1 MSVQVENQNN
11 TKAKTADTAQTAA
24 NPGAAGFSVPT
35 GKTYVGIRELGGL
48 GNGLAFTKAGAA
60 DMSASWF
67 AEMEKMLAAKPEL
80 ELNLVHLDRQV
91 HGLPMS
97 AILAVSAQE
106 VEGKLKLLTYT
117 LVFENP
123 EVLQPITD
131 TQNGVPV
138 EYKRVASDIWDKQW
152 VDRVASI
159 VQEKFAAAGNA
170 GTFYNAYFA
179 TVSIEAVSAVTDAA
193 SLHVACNERMFYICN
208 ALDVIA
214 NELLR
219 KGANP
224 EFNLG
229 NRVNGMRLKS
239 TFGNVSTALVDAN
252 LIPIRSDANI
262 VITGSENNGANQ
274 NRSLMNGNVDIPL
287 VRTDFYVDIAYNPG
301 VDVNQPVAYG
311 MQMGQQAGV
320 SKLFQGIVNITNVMS
335 LTQKGFRMEYFI
347 LGLASTGMLN
357 NHFAWSSPLR
367 PRGGVSG
374 LNLRDISA
382 LGYVA
387 GPAMGKAA
395 APFEGINSAGC
406 SDADFN
412 TLISGLF
419 HTFPQYAIDVIKGG
433 ECAWGTSQLTALAEG
448 AGDAYNRALELF
460 VKAAD
465 NLFDGNFS
473 KKWDRSKKM
482 FVSSGNWV
490 HHGYYT
496 AATGDRQ
503 PQSNYDY
510 LAYLNQYGK
519 NQPELIN
526 EYARSFAD
534 TSMSTEKRLETRLKP
549 IASQYNTATKDYA
562 HKLFINPL
570 LIQALA
576 ECCDAIGLSLS
587 ATDLVSFNTNTTNIN
602 PALGLFN
609 GGVMNTTAFNSSN
622 GFNGQARGF
631 LGNANRFA

>member
-1 MSVQVENQNN
+1 MSVEVQNQNN
-11 TKAKTADTAQTAA
+11 QTQAAAAAQTATA
-24 NPGAAGFSVPT
+24 PGAAGFAVPT
-35 GKTYVGIRELGGL
+35 RNVVGIRELGGL
-48 GNGLAFTKAGAA
+48 GGGLAFTKAGAA

-67 AEMEKMLAAKPEL
+67 AEMQKMIEAKPEL
-80 ELNLVHLDRQV
+80 GLNLVHLDRQA

-97 AILAVSAQE
+97 AILAVSAEE

-152 VDRVASI
+152 VDRVASV

-179 TVSIEAVSAVTDAA
+179 TVSTEAVAAVTDAT
-193 SLHVACNERMFYICN
+193 SLHVACNERLFYICN

-229 NRVNGMRLKS
+229 KRVNGMRLKS
-239 TFGNVSTALVDAN
+239 TFANVSTALADAN

-262 VITGSENNGANQ
+262 VITASENNGANVT
-274 NRSLMNGNVDIPL
+274 RSLMNGNVDVPL
-287 VRTDFYVDIAYNPG
+287 VRTDFYVDVAYNPG
-301 VDVNQPVAYG
+301 VDVNQAASYG
-311 MQMGQQAGV
+311 MTMGQQAGTA
-320 SKLFQGIVNITNVMS
+320 KLFQGIVNITNIMS

-367 PRGGVSG
+367 PRGGVAG

-387 GPAMGKAA
+387 GPAMGKPS
-395 APFEGINSAGC
+395 APFDGINSAGC

-419 HTFPQYAIDVIKGG
+419 HTYPQYAIDVIKGG
-433 ECAWGTSQLTALAEG
+433 ECAWATSQLTALAEG
-448 AGDAYNRALELF
+448 SGEGYERAVELF

-465 NLFDGNFS
+465 NLFDGHFS

-496 AATGDRQ
+496 AAAGDRQ
-503 PQSNYDY
+503 PVSNHDY

-549 IASQYNTATKDYA
+549 VASQYNTAVKDYA
-562 HKLFINPL
+562 HKLFINPE
-570 LIQALA
+570 LIQTLA
-576 ECCDAIGLSLS
+576 ACCDAIGLSLS
-587 ATDLVSFNTNTTNIN
+587 ATDLVSFNTNTTNVN
-602 PALGLFN
+602 PALAAFN
-609 GGVMNTTAFNSSN
+609 SGVMNTTAFNSSN